1 MTWIVVLGLLVLVYA
16 VLQAVWGENSAAPAA
31 SGPNH
36 QGKGTLSNSH
46 QGEDS
51 AASGAS
57 GLSGV
62 QVGNGGAR
70 VRRVYGADQIGIV
83 GFSDRGFALA
93 RPADAFAPS
102 LLECSQKLHE
112 RVGGMTNIAD
122 GLRQAIGL
130 LEAVRPGMFR
140 RIWLLSDGYPNVE
153 VNAIDCE
160 VQRAQAAG
168 IRICTIGFG
177 DQYDEALLRR
187 ISEATRGRFVAVHLL
202 RQLTEAL
209 VRASGQDIGRNRRR
223 HPAETTIL
231 VIDLSGS
238 MAEPMEGKTKVAV
251 VEEAVLQLLYYKQRC
266 WS

>member
-1 MTWIVVLGLLVLVYA
+1 MSWMVAAGLLVTLG
-16 VLQAVWGENSAAPAA
+16 VLLALWGENAAASPRA
-31 SGPNH
+31 SGPHH
-36 QGKGTLSNSH
+36 QGKGSLSNSQ

-51 AASGAS
+51 AAPGAS
-57 GLSGV
+57 GPGRGRA
-62 QVGNGGAR
+62 GNGGAR
-70 VRRVYGADQIGIV
+70 VPRVYGPDQIGIV

-93 RPADAFAPS
+93 PPADAFAPS

-112 RVGGMTNIAD
+112 HVGGLTNIAD
-122 GLRQAIGL
+122 GLRQAIGQ
-130 LEAVRPGMFR
+130 LEEVRPGVFR

-153 VNAIDCE
+153 VSKIDQE
-160 VQRAQAAG
+160 VQRAQGAG

-177 DQYDEALLRR
+177 DRYDEALLRR
-187 ISEATRGRFVAVHLL
+187 ISEATRGRFVAVHTL
-202 RQLTEAL
+202 RQLTEVL
-209 VRASGQDIGRNRRR
+209 VRASGQDVGRNRRR